1 MLISFKKLP
10 SWKYL
15 ESVFGQ
21 ISGYHGLAWLAYKI
35 KYCNHVPLQ
44 NQKKCWTRSGAWGK
58 DYGFCPGDMRV
69 ADWLRRKSP
78 FSYLEHSSHSQP
90 KQGMRISIRK
100 KKKKKLIQRNLRSRD
115 SRHRRDQMC
124 SWCWGTQWNRTYWR
138 PIFILLHLAFIKK
151 NIQSK
156 V

>member
-1 MLISFKKLP
+1 MLISLKKLP
-10 SWKYL
+10 SWEYL

-78 FSYLEHSSHSQP
+78 FSYLEHSSHFKP

-100 KKKKKLIQRNLRSRD
+100 KKNWFRETFKVGIPGTEEIECVADAGELSEI
-115 SRHRRDQMC
+115 RHIEGRY
-124 SWCWGTQWNRTYWR
+124 SFYY
-138 PIFILLHLAFIKK
+138 ILLL
-151 NIQSK
+151 
-156 V
+156 